1 MPDWRVRGVRGATT
15 VSANSR
21 DEILEAT
28 AELLREMQRRNGFDP
43 CDIASVFFTVTTD
56 LDAVFP
62 PRAARDLGWV
72 NVPMIGSNEIP
83 VPGSL
88 PKCIRVLV
96 HLNTTMSQ
104 DEVKHVYL
112 RGARVLRPDLA
123 AGDLE

>member
-28 AELLREMQRRNGFDP
+28 EELLLEMQQRNGFDP
-43 CDIASVFFTVTTD
+43 PDIASVFFTVTTD

-62 PRAARDLGWV
+62 PQAARDLGWV

-83 VPGSL
+83 VPDAL
-88 PKCIRVLV
+88 TRCIRVLL
-96 HLNTTMSQ
+96 HLNTQMKQ
-104 DEVKHVYL
+104 DEIKHVYL
-112 RGARVLRPDLA
+112 RGACVLRPDLA
-123 AGDLE
+123 AGDPE